1 MNANMATT
9 FTLEIKKAPTSQG
22 QFPIFIRITKERRH
36 KRIKTS
42 VALSRLADWNPK
54 GSKNQNWVRTS
65 EKNASKWNDA
75 LAKELEEAKALYRED
90 KQASIDALAKKVKNQ
105 STSTSFLAYAKAQVE
120 ELNALGRS
128 NAKHYGTFCK
138 KFEAFLATEGR
149 KDIAFS
155 ELSPSIITSF
165 ESFLNKEISEKAK
178 KEAQRLHPNYIRTLL
193 VKFRALVNKAIKDE
207 LMQVEKYP
215 FKNHPIPKE
224 IETGKEALDAS
235 EIDAIKALEYP
246 EGSWMWHTKNA
257 FLLSFYCA
265 GIRAGDLLQLRWRN
279 VKDECARLEYVMG
292 KNHKQKNIPIVSQ
305 ARAILALYRTEESKP
320 SDYIFPLLD
329 SAERYAKDSDV
340 DTMPVALKKQLFS
353 QIYSKNAL
361 LNRNLKKIASE
372 AGISK
377 NLSFHISRHS
387 FASLAR
393 ENAVPSKVVQEAL
406 AHSSLTTTERYLHS
420 FSTEEVDNALQGMFD
435 SKKKEDLLLD
445 ALRRM
450 DDKELERILA
460 KLGR

>member
-1 MNANMATT
+1 
-9 FTLEIKKAPTSQG
+9 
-22 QFPIFIRITKERRH
+22 
-36 KRIKTS
+36 
-42 VALSRLADWNPK
+42 
-54 GSKNQNWVRTS
+54 
-65 EKNASKWNDA
+65 
-75 LAKELEEAKALYRED
+75 
-90 KQASIDALAKKVKNQ
+90 
-105 STSTSFLAYAKAQVE
+105 
-120 ELNALGRS
+120 
-128 NAKHYGTFCK
+128 
-138 KFEAFLATEGR
+138 
-149 KDIAFS
+149 
-155 ELSPSIITSF
+155 
-165 ESFLNKEISEKAK
+165 
-178 KEAQRLHPNYIRTLL
+178 
-193 VKFRALVNKAIKDE
+193 
-207 LMQVEKYP
+207 
-215 FKNHPIPKE
+215 
-224 IETGKEALDAS
+224 
-235 EIDAIKALEYP
+235 
-246 EGSWMWHTKNA
+246 
-257 FLLSFYCA
+257 
-265 GIRAGDLLQLRWRN
+265 
-279 VKDECARLEYVMG
+279 MG

-435 SKKKEDLLLD
+435 SKKKEDLLLN